1 MGIIIGDTIELE
13 SGLTVQNTYG
23 CIGNESVVVNKIR
36 TPIYSE
42 TVDEVTDENGTITVS
57 PQTITGYTDTYQLS
71 GRGVIWVN
79 KEKRTSNSRNL
90 KYEGLNITYTDSTFL
105 SSNLFT
111 LLYTKWKEN
120 FTTVTDDI

>member
-13 SGLTVQNTYG
+13 SGLTAQNTYG
-23 CIGNESVVVNKIR
+23 CIGNGSVVVNKIR

-57 PQTITGYTDTYQLS
+57 PQTITGYTETYQLS

-90 KYEGLNITYTDSTFL
+90 KYEDLNITYTDSTFL

>member
-1 MGIIIGDTIELE
+1 M
-13 SGLTVQNTYG
+13 
-23 CIGNESVVVNKIR
+23 
-36 TPIYSE
+36 
-42 TVDEVTDENGTITVS
+42 S
-57 PQTITGYTDTYQLS
+57 PQTITGYTETYQLS

-90 KYEGLNITYTDSTFL
+90 KYEDLNITYTDSTFL

>member
-13 SGLTVQNTYG
+13 SGLTAQNTYG

-36 TPIYSE
+36 IPIYSE
-42 TVDEVTDENGTITVS
+42 TVDEVTDENGLITVS
-57 PQTITGYTDTYQLS
+57 PQTITGYTETYQLS

-90 KYEGLNITYTDSTFL
+90 KYEDLNITYTDSTFL